1 MTATEMFTDFID
13 NLKIAIADQIG
24 LRYGEIASSLN
35 KKFRDSD
42 SNKAN
47 SLQVFSYGRWTAI
60 KGVSNL
66 DMLHIMP
73 NIKLDSYKNGVN
85 QRQPLTMPQH
95 QAFATYEVL

>member
-1 MTATEMFTDFID
+1 MFTEFID
-13 NLKIAIADQIG
+13 NLKVDIADQIG
-24 LRYGEIASSLN
+24 LHYGEIASSMN
-35 KKFRDSD
+35 KKCRDSD

-47 SLQVFSYGRWTAI
+47 SLQVCSYGRRAAI
-60 KGVSNL
+60 KWVSNL

-73 NIKLDSYKNGVN
+73 NRKLDSYKNGVN